1 MLLAVLLI
9 AANWGFTEAIV
20 ASIAVALGFDYFF
33 LRPRGLRIEEPQY
46 WLAQLAFVATAIIGS
61 RLSTNIKKRAAE
73 ANASREDI
81 EKLYKLQRLV
91 HMDHNLLDNLER
103 VPERIE
109 QIFGFGGIACYFEGA
124 RGIHRSGTCSFLI
137 SDDELWDGASHSEK
151 YRNKNRRLTVI
162 PIMLGGHSVGNLGVH
177 GARDMSPIARLREP
191 HRFRTGTIT

>member
-1 MLLAVLLI
+1 MVRHRLRQILRVVFSISVILAIVAVCQNLSHLNTTTAALSMLLAVLLI
-9 AANWGFTEAIV
+9 AANWGFTEAIA
-20 ASIAVALGFDYFF
+20 ASIAGVLGFDYFF

-81 EKLYKLQRLV
+81 EKLYKLQRLI

-109 QIFGFGGIACYFEGA
+109 QIFGFGGVACDFEGV
-124 RGIHRSGTCSFLI
+124 REST
-137 SDDELWDGASHSEK
+137 D
-151 YRNKNRRLTVI
+151 
-162 PIMLGGHSVGNLGVH
+162 LGL
-177 GARDMSPIARLREP
+177 
-191 HRFRTGTIT
+191 